1 MPLLDHMHLAATVS
15 AIANPLK
22 QHISI
27 IIIILILIIIIIIII
42 ILLIIHNRILIIPR

>member
-27 IIIILILIIIIIIII
+27 IIIILIIIIIIII

>member
-27 IIIILILIIIIIIII
+27 IIIILIIIIIIII
-42 ILLIIHNRILIIPR
+42 ILIIHNRNLIIPR